1 MKNGLKP
8 NDGSLHLDHNYKH
21 FLSGIKVRLQAAQIR
36 AALAANNELIQFYWE
51 LGNDLIEKQ
60 KSHQWGSGF
69 LEQFSHDMRQ
79 AFPEMQGFSITNLKR
94 MRIFAQEYPAFEIG
108 ARAVHQLPWG
118 HIVVLLHKIK
128 DQNQRDWYAEETIK
142 NGWAR
147 SVLEM
152 QIESDL
158 YDRQA
163 ESDKKINNFHK
174 HLPALQS
181 NLANEMLKDHSSA
194 YIFFRR
200 LFSASSSFNRDI
212 MDASIP
218 PYLARHL

>member
-21 FLSGIKVRLQAAQIR
+21 FLSGIKERLQAAQIR

-79 AFPEMQGFSITNLKR
+79 AFPEMQGFSKRNLEH
-94 MRIFAQEYPAFEIG
+94 MRRFATLYPKIEFAKQS
-108 ARAVHQLPWG
+108 VSQLPWG
-118 HIVVLLHKIK
+118 HVVRLMQMIK
-128 DQNQRDWYAEETIK
+128 NDMEREWYAQQTIK
-142 NGWAR
+142 NGWSR

-152 QIESDL
+152 QIESEL
-158 YDRQA
+158 YGRQA
-163 ESDKKINNFHK
+163 ESNKKINNFHK
-174 HLPALQS
+174 QLPAL
-181 NLANEMLKDHSSA
+181 
-194 YIFFRR
+194 
-200 LFSASSSFNRDI
+200 
-212 MDASIP
+212 
-218 PYLARHL
+218 